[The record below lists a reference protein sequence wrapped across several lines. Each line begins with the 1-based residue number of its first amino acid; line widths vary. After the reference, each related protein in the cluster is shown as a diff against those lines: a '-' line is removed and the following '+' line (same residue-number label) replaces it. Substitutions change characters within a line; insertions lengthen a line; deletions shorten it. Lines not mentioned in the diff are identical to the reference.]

1 MSKPTQQELT
11 EMKQTW
17 LDVDDI
23 QALQEQGYCMTQLMW
38 KEKHDKEKLSK
49 QCDELVKE
57 NENLSVI
64 LHTTQDMS
72 DLTFEN
78 FKNTL
83 DTIIQLSTKTDGS
96 PLNNEMAQVVAVI
109 ENIKKKQESDLKDC
123 KQNYLRRACIVEK
136 RLKDQKK

>member
-1 MSKPTQQELT
+1 MSQPSQQELT

-17 LDVDDI
+17 LDVDDR

-38 KEKHDKEKLSK
+38 KERHEKLKLSK

-57 NENLSVI
+57 NENLHVI
-64 LHTTQDMS
+64 LHTTQDMA
-72 DLTFEN
+72 DLTFAN

-83 DTIIQLSTKTDGS
+83 DTILKLSTKTDGS

-109 ENIKKKQESDLKDC
+109 QNIKKKQEVDLKDC
-123 KQNYLRRACIVEK
+123 KQNYLRRAVIVEK
-136 RLKDQKK
+136 RLQDKK